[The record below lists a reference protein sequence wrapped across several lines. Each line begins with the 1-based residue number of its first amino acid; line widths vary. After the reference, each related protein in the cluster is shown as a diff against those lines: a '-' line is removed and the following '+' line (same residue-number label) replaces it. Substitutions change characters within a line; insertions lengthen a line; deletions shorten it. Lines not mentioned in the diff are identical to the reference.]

1 MPKLFYFY
9 YIKLIDKWL
18 LYHIMKIILLSIIIL
33 STLLFGESQNNI
45 LNLTDQDIKDI
56 KENPK
61 KKEIIKRIK
70 DFKKLKADITK
81 NKDKYSVFKQLSRT
95 NSYFNN
101 ILSKHD
107 KISTNTED
115 HWATRKEFIIKGH
128 GDCEDYAISKYFTLK
143 ELDFDANKL
152 YMMVVKVKGSLSYHM
167 VLGYFDTKES
177 IPLILDNLS
186 FKVVSL
192 DKRKDLE
199 VKFVFNEYDAYLM
212 KDNKLHQKTNIN
224 WNGNNKWQG
233 LLDRIYKE
241 DK

>member
-1 MPKLFYFY
+1 
-9 YIKLIDKWL
+9 
-18 LYHIMKIILLSIIIL
+18 MKIILLSVIIL
-33 STLLFGESQNNI
+33 STLLWSDSKNNI
-45 LNLTDQDIKDI
+45 LNLNDQDIKHI
-56 KENPK
+56 KQNPK

-81 NKDKYSVFKQLSRT
+81 NKDKYSIFKKLSRT

-107 KISTNTED
+107 KVSTNTED

-143 ELDFDANKL
+143 ELDFDADKL
-152 YMMVVKVKGSLSYHM
+152 YMMVVKVRGSLSYHM
-167 VLGYFDTKES
+167 VLGYFDTKDS

-199 VKFVFNEYDAYLM
+199 VKFVFNEYGAYIM
-212 KDNKLHQKTNIN
+212 KDNRLFKKTRID
-224 WNGNNKWQG
+224 WNGDDKWQG
-233 LLDRIYKE
+233 LLDRVYKE
-241 DK
+241 NQ